1 MNKIKVPYLTQQDIE
16 EYNNDEFHFALNG
29 KLLTIWGNGIA
40 RVRNIEIKNKSNF
53 KKLLIWLKI
62 I

>member
-29 KLLTIWGNGIA
+29 KLLTI
-40 RVRNIEIKNKSNF
+40 
-53 KKLLIWLKI
+53 
-62 I
+62 